1 MTVKQKKQI
10 IFVWALVLFIVLA
23 VGANIAAVANSP
35 TVWLFVLAL
44 VGHGIDTVKRLGRPD
59 KYFE

>member
-10 IFVWALVLFIVLA
+10 IFAWALVLFIVLA
-23 VGANIAAVANSP
+23 VGANIATVANSP